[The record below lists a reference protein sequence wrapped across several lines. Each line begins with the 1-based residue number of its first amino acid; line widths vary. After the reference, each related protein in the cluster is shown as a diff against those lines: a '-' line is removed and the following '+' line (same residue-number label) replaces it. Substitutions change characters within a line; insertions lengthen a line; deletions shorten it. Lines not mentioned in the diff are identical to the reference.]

1 MKIERI
7 DLYDY
12 FNIKRPDG
20 AQGYL
25 TCYLMEK
32 YEEFCPNRTRPAMLV
47 IAGGGYAFVSQRE
60 KEPLALFYL
69 SKSFQAFTLDYSIA
83 PIAYPYQLIEGC
95 MAMAYIREN
104 AEKLL
109 VDPEHVA
116 SIGFS
121 AGGHLC
127 GMLATLYKEK
137 VVEEFLG
144 ERAKLCRPDA
154 VILSYPVISSSDC
167 AHKGSIINLSGGN
180 EELFEKISLE
190 KQVDSSSSPAFIWAT
205 ANDGSVPAENSL
217 LMAMAYKK
225 AGVPFELHVFESGI
239 HGLSLCNREVNT
251 INVPASTWAEM
262 AVTFLRQ
269 RGFDVVDRW

>member
-1 MKIERI
+1 
-7 DLYDY
+7 
-12 FNIKRPDG
+12 
-20 AQGYL
+20 
-25 TCYLMEK
+25 
-32 YEEFCPNRTRPAMLV
+32 MLV
-47 IAGGGYAFVSQRE
+47 IAGGAYAFVSQRE

-69 SKSFQAFTLDYSIA
+69 SKSFQAFTLDYSVA
-83 PIAYPYQLIEGC
+83 PHASYPYQLIEGC

-104 AEKLL
+104 AEKLC

-127 GMLATLYKEK
+127 AMLATLYKEK

-144 ERAKLCRPDA
+144 ESSKLCRPDA

-167 AHKGSIINLSGGN
+167 AHKGSIMNLSGGR

-190 KQVDSSSSPAFIWAT
+190 NQVDKDSSPAFIWAT
-205 ANDGSVPAENSL
+205 ADDGAVPVENSL

-251 INVPASTWAEM
+251 INEPASKWAEM
-262 AVTFLRQ
+262 AVTYLRR
-269 RGFDVVDRW
+269 RGFEVVD